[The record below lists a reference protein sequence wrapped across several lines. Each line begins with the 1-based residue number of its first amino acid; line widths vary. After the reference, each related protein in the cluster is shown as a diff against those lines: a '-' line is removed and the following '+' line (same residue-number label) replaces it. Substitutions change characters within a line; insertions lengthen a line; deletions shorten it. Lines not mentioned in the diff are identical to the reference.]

1 MLAIQRNIFKKVLR
15 DKYESWKLPETKYF
29 YLKNLKTAPPE
40 LAPTFAIERDDN
52 GYFYLSDDL
61 IAYCN
66 LKNGQINRMRK
77 DWAEKDWQCY
87 TELFQAGVFNGEF
100 RIDIPN
106 FRELYNIDGH
116 NWEYAELQSPCQDY
130 GKNSND
136 DVFEWPELTDGRYQN
151 NNITEEYKDSVAQ
164 YHRDF
169 VDHAAI
175 ILKQAGQIST
185 KHGVGLP
192 RNLCRPSTRYKD
204 RDGYFWSDFDQDSWI
219 IDNNTAMNY
228 YLAIF
233 YGTLRFARVCGV
245 LDDTRVENVFLYAR
259 EKWTIN

>member
-1 MLAIQRNIFKKVLR
+1 MLAIQRNMFKKLLK
-15 DKYESWKLPETKYF
+15 DKHEYWKLPETKF
-29 YLKNLKTAPPE
+29 VYLKNLKTAPQE
-40 LAPTFAIERDDN
+40 IAPTFGVERDVN
-52 GYFYLSDDL
+52 GYFYLSDNL

-66 LKNGQINRMRK
+66 LKNGQIIRLWK
-77 DWAEKDWQCY
+77 DWSDKDWQCY
-87 TELFQAGVFNGEF
+87 NELFQAGLTNNEF
-100 RIDIPN
+100 RIDIPI
-106 FRELYNIDGH
+106 FREIYNINGD
-116 NWEYAELQSPCQDY
+116 NWEYAELQSPSQDY

-175 ILKQAGQIST
+175 ILKHALQIST

-192 RNLCRPSTRYKD
+192 LHLCRISTRYKD
-204 RDGYFWSDFDQDSWI
+204 KDGYFWSDFDQDQWI
-219 IDNNTAMNY
+219 VDQTTAINY

-259 EKWTIN
+259 EKWTMN